1 MLQAEFTTR
10 TGIKVT
16 AEEFESI
23 HELYMSTD
31 LEKDAFCEAYK
42 TNNPLLQELAK
53 QTRRAKELALER
65 KAMANFLVEQAHEC
79 SSTAVRAKAIEMLG
93 AKGYIKAIMEKGYN
107 LWDIDRQLIIETL

>member
-1 MLQAEFTTR
+1 
-10 TGIKVT
+10 
-16 AEEFESI
+16 
-23 HELYMSTD
+23 MSTD

-53 QTRRAKELALER
+53 QTRKNKELVLER

-79 SSTAVRAKAIEMLG
+79 SSTAVRAKAIELLG

-107 LWDIDRQLIIETL
+107 LWYIDRQLIIETL

>member
-31 LEKDAFCEAYK
+31 LEKDV
-42 TNNPLLQELAK
+42 TS
-53 QTRRAKELALER
+53 R
-65 KAMANFLVEQAHEC
+65 
-79 SSTAVRAKAIEMLG
+79 I
-93 AKGYIKAIMEKGYN
+93 YN
-107 LWDIDRQLIIETL
+107 SYRH